1 MIVFVLITKTIMMED
16 QPTFKLGI
24 SMAGAVSA
32 GAYTAGVMDYLL
44 EALENWQ
51 KAKDLGLPGTPKHNV
66 LIEVLTGASAGGMT
80 AVITAASIQ
89 KDIPHIHQKNYFT
102 QTSAENP
109 LYDSWVNLTEDPK
122 NDMMSQMLDPS
133 DITGSPDLNPNQE
146 VRSIFNSLF
155 IEKIA
160 RRTLDNTIKDTS
172 VSRPYFANNFELLTT
187 LTNLRGFNYE
197 LEFLTAAGKREDR
210 MTMHKDLMH
219 FQLNT
224 PGVYQNDG
232 KIPFHFDTSD
242 GLNKQLLIDAAI
254 GTGAFPGGL
263 APRVVIRDPKF
274 INDNHLLKI
283 THGKDYIVD
292 PLTDYNS
299 VCVDGG
305 VINNEPYDLA
315 ETILIQRRKKEQSQ
329 NLNKGEEAN
338 LQLAKSASDFDTT
351 ILMIDPFPS
360 YDELPDGNYFDLQ
373 ALKFTAGQLFGAMR
387 QQLMVKTDLLNRA
400 YADDD
405 YTRFMVSPIRTK
417 NGVTQKTT
425 IACGSLGGF
434 GGFFSKKFRIHDYM
448 LGRRNCQRFLRQ
460 YLCVPISANN
470 PIIQF
475 GYGDLSQ
482 EQLQFLV
489 GKSAQS
495 MPIVP
500 DIRINSEKSAIVNPV
515 VEEEFPYPSIPLKY
529 LVELEKKV
537 QSRFGLVFDNI
548 TNSHNPE
555 SVSQTVNP
563 VVQQIRKKSWFSR
576 NILAPVGGFA
586 SDKFIS
592 IGKSVGKNIA
602 AEKFIDAVITDMDNK
617 GLLKNDL

>member
-1 MIVFVLITKTIMMED
+1 MD
-16 QPTFKLGI
+16 NQPTFRIGI

-80 AVITAASIQ
+80 AVITAAAIQ

-102 QTSAENP
+102 QTSNENP
-109 LYDSWVNLTEDPK
+109 LYDSWVNLTEDSK
-122 NDMMSQMLDPS
+122 NDMMSQMMDPS
-133 DITGSPDLNPNQE
+133 DITGSPDLNPNKE

-160 RRTLDNTIKDTS
+160 RRTLDNTTKDRS
-172 VSRPYFANNFELLTT
+172 VTRPYFASNFELLTT

-197 LEFLTAAGKREDR
+197 LEFITAAGKREDR
-210 MTMHKDLMH
+210 MTMHKDLVH
-219 FQLNT
+219 FQLN
-224 PGVYQNDG
+224 PSGVYQNDG

-242 GLNKQLLIDAAI
+242 GLNKKLLIDAAI
-254 GTGAFPGGL
+254 GTGAFPAGL
-263 APRVVIRDPKF
+263 APRVVIRDPKY

-283 THGKDYIVD
+283 THGKDYIVN
-292 PLTDYNS
+292 PLVDYNA

-315 ETILIQRRKKEQSQ
+315 ETILIQRGKKE
-329 NLNKGEEAN
+329 LNP
-338 LQLAKSASDFDTT
+338 SASTFDTT

-360 YDELPDGNYFDLQ
+360 YDDQPDDNYFDLQ

-387 QQLMVKTDLLNRA
+387 QQLMVKTDLLDRA

-405 YTRFMVSPIRTK
+405 YTRFMVSPVRTK
-417 NGVTQKTT
+417 NGVTQKNT

-448 LGRRNCQRFLRQ
+448 LGRRNCQRFLQQ

-470 PIIQF
+470 PIIKY
-475 GYGDLSQ
+475 GYDNLS
-482 EQLQFLV
+482 EDALQFLA
-489 GKSAQS
+489 GKNAQTL
-495 MPIVP
+495 PVIP
-500 DIRINSEKSAIVNPV
+500 DLRINSGNNALESPEI
-515 VEEEFPYPSIPLKY
+515 EEEFPYPFIELKY

-548 TNSHNPE
+548 TNSYNPG
-555 SVSQTVNP
+555 SVAQTVNP

-576 NILAPVGGFA
+576 NILSPVEGFA
-586 SDKFIS
+586 AGGFIS
-592 IGKSVGKNIA
+592 IGKSAGKNIA

>member
-1 MIVFVLITKTIMMED
+1 
-16 QPTFKLGI
+16 
-24 SMAGAVSA
+24 
-32 GAYTAGVMDYLL
+32 
-44 EALENWQ
+44 
-51 KAKDLGLPGTPKHNV
+51 
-66 LIEVLTGASAGGMT
+66 
-80 AVITAASIQ
+80 
-89 KDIPHIHQKNYFT
+89 
-102 QTSAENP
+102 
-109 LYDSWVNLTEDPK
+109 
-122 NDMMSQMLDPS
+122 MMSQMMDPA
-133 DITGSPDLNPNQE
+133 DIAGSPDLNPNKE

-160 RRTLDNTIKDTS
+160 RRTLDNTVKDTS
-172 VSRPYFANNFELLTT
+172 VNRPYFATNLELLTT

-197 LEFLTAAGKREDR
+197 LEFITAAGKREDR

-219 FQLNT
+219 FQLN
-224 PGVYQNDG
+224 PSGLYQDDG

-263 APRVVIRDPKF
+263 GPRVIIRDPKF

-283 THGKDYIVD
+283 THGKDYLVD
-292 PLTDYNS
+292 PLADYNS

-305 VINNEPYDLA
+305 VINNEPYDLS
-315 ETILIQRRKKEQSQ
+315 ETILIQRRKKELSE
-329 NLNKGEEAN
+329 NLIKGEKTSIE
-338 LQLAKSASDFDTT
+338 LARSASTFDTT

-360 YDELPDGNYFDLQ
+360 YDELPANNYFDLL

-387 QQLMVKTDLLNRA
+387 QQLMVKTDLLNQA
-400 YADDD
+400 YDDED
-405 YTRFMVSPIRTK
+405 FTRFMIAPIRTK
-417 NGVTQKTT
+417 NGVTQKNT

-448 LGRRNCQRFLRQ
+448 LGRRNCQRFLQQ

-475 GYGDLSQ
+475 GYGDLSND
-482 EQLQFLV
+482 QLQFLV
-489 GKSAQS
+489 GKTSQT
-495 MPIVP
+495 MPIIP
-500 DIRINSEKSAIVNPV
+500 DIRVNSEKTAIVNPL
-515 VEEEFPYPSIPLKY
+515 VEEEFPYPFIGLKY
-529 LVELEKKV
+529 LMELEKKV

-548 TNSHNPE
+548 TNSYNPE
-555 SVSQTVNP
+555 NASRTVNP
-563 VVQQIRKKSWFSR
+563 VVQQIRRKSWFSR